1 MTSNASKFERYII
14 YHTQK
19 EMMRERERMIFSNEF
34 YSSSSLYFYKQSRN
48 KSDKNFYV
56 KSVKTVLYVKFI

>member
-1 MTSNASKFERYII
+1 MASNASKFERYII

-34 YSSSSLYFYKQSRN
+34 YSALSLYFYKQSCN

-56 KSVKTVLYVKFI
+56 KSVKTMLYIKFI